1 MSLDFSPSL
10 RQNSSLANI
19 SKYKDNTVACL
30 SGPSNDHLWART
42 PVLKQQL
49 SNEASL
55 LLFPY

>member
-10 RQNSSLANI
+10 ANI
-19 SKYKDNTVACL
+19 SKCKDNTVACL
-30 SGPSNDHLWART
+30 SGPSNGHLWART